1 LFLYDTF
8 KHEDRQS
15 KKGGFMV
22 KRLMFLVIILAM
34 VIPVIL
40 HADKYTSMKAMMV
53 EFEDYVTYLEDTLEQ
68 EIVHMQAD
76 IITEDGMTFTRNLYE
91 GWSYGV
97 VAFGDWR
104 VIDLDITLYKDVD
117 NQWIKVKSDDS
128 EDSHSFVTVAPSA
141 TGVYMIELL
150 VDTFEEDYTAAHYG
164 MIIYHEIE

>member
-1 LFLYDTF
+1 
-8 KHEDRQS
+8 
-15 KKGGFMV
+15 MV
-22 KRLMFLVIILAM
+22 KRLMFLVIILAL

-68 EIVHMQAD
+68 EIVHLQAD
-76 IITEDGMTFTRNLYE
+76 IITEDGVTFTRTLYE

-97 VAFGDWR
+97 VGFGDWR

-117 NQWIKVKSDDS
+117 DQWIKVKSDDS

-150 VDTFEEDYTAAHYG
+150 IDIFEEDYTAAHYG
-164 MIIYHEIE
+164 IIVYVNYHIPGRVRP